1 MENLSLI
8 QILFLFI
15 GILIIIILS
24 MMIFSLIKYKKLKNK
39 EEYLILLNQ
48 IFTLFIMILSEVY
61 IIFWFTGKL
70 LFFQKILYKI
80 LNYSFNIYVIFL
92 YINNFIIILEYYY
105 IYAYPIHYFSYLLK
119 IKKNYKNYYY
129 IFFLS
134 LIIIVSLF
142 DILYCEIKYI
152 KDIFIFNSYSFFQC
166 NDFKEP
172 NSNDNK
178 NINIFPFTLTIK
190 SRGYL
195 LILFSIIIIIYIIH
209 FLCQLN
215 KFYFNKKNN
224 LKSILILKIIIN
236 IIYLLYSISCTF
248 GKGEK
253 FDLFNSFLFL
263 IIIFISNLVL
273 IIKYSLSRFALIKLH
288 KTIIG
293 KIGFHLNKTCNNK
306 FRFIP
311 LTYSTAFM
319 QSISSLLL
327 MESPYNTYNQELN
340 PYEQELLLMYQNDI
354 FIEDHYLNYFDQIL
368 NIITSSLYKLYN
380 SEIFSTKEVNNK
392 KLTKEMNISVSSING
407 GGSSDINEIN
417 SSIPNEELLLS
428 EYLSSFTFYKNK
440 LINDFSLFEEVLDN
454 NNNNNN
460 SNNNNSNNNNPLEQI
475 ELRVNIYS
483 YYTNLCVNNIF
494 EKNYSSKNIANS
506 IISHM
511 PIKIRN
517 SVSSSSTSNQ
527 EIPPCNYYSLTA
539 SNAKEKNFKTLI
551 NISFKTFDKRY
562 NLEIF
567 ETSEAINEIT
577 ISSKNKNN
585 NNISE
590 LINKYFEYLDN
601 KGINNTF
608 LPLILGIFKIR
619 INNFKS
625 LLVIITDNSIIENSS
640 VKNYTNWQ
648 LIRFKQKGFTKIASS
663 RYNRN
668 TIVEDD
674 LIFKRVYWKEN
685 KLNSDLK
692 IKLTNYE
699 DVKNIMISDINFL
712 KNAGC
717 FKFYL
722 LLMYYEYDSYQR
734 KETYRQN
741 AVIKIKNI
749 KNNSPEIVNDILPQE
764 FLYNDSNIS
773 SDSDDEINEKKESN
787 AFSKDKF
794 LSSNKKS
801 KGNRS
806 KSASD
811 IKLINDFS
819 ADINE
824 HTINYNGQIS
834 FNGYNGIFDNFNC
847 LCFFTFENIFENQEK
862 YQYKYDFYK
871 NYLKKIMKY
880 FTSLK
885 EKDKDINKGININNI
900 IN

>member
-1 MENLSLI
+1 
-8 QILFLFI
+8 
-15 GILIIIILS
+15 
-24 MMIFSLIKYKKLKNK
+24 
-39 EEYLILLNQ
+39 
-48 IFTLFIMILSEVY
+48 
-61 IIFWFTGKL
+61 
-70 LFFQKILYKI
+70 
-80 LNYSFNIYVIFL
+80 
-92 YINNFIIILEYYY
+92 
-105 IYAYPIHYFSYLLK
+105 
-119 IKKNYKNYYY
+119 
-129 IFFLS
+129 
-134 LIIIVSLF
+134 
-142 DILYCEIKYI
+142 
-152 KDIFIFNSYSFFQC
+152 
-166 NDFKEP
+166 
-172 NSNDNK
+172 
-178 NINIFPFTLTIK
+178 
-190 SRGYL
+190 
-195 LILFSIIIIIYIIH
+195 
-209 FLCQLN
+209 
-215 KFYFNKKNN
+215 
-224 LKSILILKIIIN
+224 
-236 IIYLLYSISCTF
+236 
-248 GKGEK
+248 
-253 FDLFNSFLFL
+253 
-263 IIIFISNLVL
+263 
-273 IIKYSLSRFALIKLH
+273 
-288 KTIIG
+288 
-293 KIGFHLNKTCNNK
+293 
-306 FRFIP
+306 
-311 LTYSTAFM
+311 M

-354 FIEDHYLNYFDQIL
+354 FIEDYYLNYFDQIL

-407 GGSSDINEIN
+407 GGSSGINEIN

-440 LINDFSLFEEVLDN
+440 VINDFSLFEEVIN
-454 NNNNNN
+454 NYNNN
-460 SNNNNSNNNNPLEQI
+460 SNSNNNNPLEQTD
-475 ELRVNIYS
+475 LRVDIYS
-483 YYTNLCVNNIF
+483 YYTNSCVNNIF

-539 SNAKEKNFKTLI
+539 SNEKEIYIKNLNI
-551 NISFKTFDKRY
+551 ISFKTFDKRY
-562 NLEIF
+562 KLEIF
-567 ETSEAINEIT
+567 ETCEEINEMT
-577 ISSKNKNN
+577 ISSKKNNN

-590 LINKYFEYLDN
+590 LINKYFEYLDK

-608 LPLILGIFKIR
+608 LPLILGIFKIK

-722 LLMYYEYDSYQR
+722 LLMYYEYESYQK
-734 KETYRQN
+734 KESYKKYE
-741 AVIKIKNI
+741 VIKIKNS
-749 KNNSPEIVNDILPQE
+749 KNNSPEIANDILPQE
-764 FLYNDSNIS
+764 LLYNNSNIS

-801 KGNRS
+801 KGINRS

-811 IKLINDFS
+811 MKLINDIS
-819 ADINE
+819 GDTNR
-824 HTINYNGQIS
+824 HNINYSGQIS
-834 FNGYNGIFDNFNC
+834 LNAYNGIFDNFNC

-862 YQYKYDFYK
+862 YKYEYDFYK

-880 FTSLK
+880 FTSFK
-885 EKDKDINKGININNI
+885 EKEKNINKGINFDENKI